1 MAIKIYADAGSNLFK
16 SILDEK
22 HADIHVVKMPLY
34 VEDKTYMCYD
44 ENINV
49 EEMSSHFY
57 QDMIEGKDVK
67 TSLINPTT
75 FENEFRKETDKG
87 NQVICFIMA
96 KGISGTYQ
104 SACIAAQIINEEKG
118 EEVVHI
124 VDTATAGFGEG
135 MQALHAYELVKQGK
149 DFKTIIKEVENYRWK
164 VRSEFT
170 VDNIKYLGRTGRVKP
185 IVAKLA
191 NLLKIKVLL
200 KGSDESNIT
209 MTGKTIGRLLSIKKL
224 ASTCLEHI
232 NKKVKQVIYIA
243 HCEAKKDAEA
253 LKKLLIEGGLTN
265 IEIYPYDLITGSHV
279 GPGALALFYVGE
291 NRN

>member
-16 SILDEK
+16 SILEEK
-22 HADIHVVKMPLY
+22 QADIHIIKMPLY

-49 EEMSSHFY
+49 EEMSSRFY
-57 QDMIEGKDVK
+57 QDMIEGKEVK

-75 FENEFRKETDKG
+75 FIDEFKKETDKG
-87 NQVICFIMA
+87 NQIICFIMA

-104 SACIAAQIINEEKG
+104 SACIAAKEINEEKG
-118 EEVVHI
+118 EEVVYI
-124 VDTATAGFGEG
+124 VDSATAGFGEG

-149 DFKTIIKEVENYRWK
+149 DFQTIIKEVENYRWK

-170 VDNIKYLGRTGRVKP
+170 VDNIKYLGKTGRVKP

-191 NLLKIKVLL
+191 SLLKIKILL
-200 KGSDESNIT
+200 KGSYESNII
-209 MTGKTIGRLLSIKKL
+209 MTGKTIGRTLSIKKL

-232 NKKVKQVIYIA
+232 NKAIKQVIFIA
-243 HCEAKKDAEA
+243 HCEAKKDAET
-253 LKKLLIEGGLTN
+253 LKRLLMEGGLAN

>member
-22 HADIHVVKMPLY
+22 QADIHVVKMPLY

-57 QDMIEGKDVK
+57 QDMIDGKDVK
-67 TSLINPTT
+67 TSLINPAT
-75 FENEFRKETDKG
+75 FSKEFRKETDKD

-104 SACIAAQIINEEKG
+104 SACLAAQEINEEKG
-118 EEVVHI
+118 KEVVHI
-124 VDTATAGFGEG
+124 VDSATAGFGEG
-135 MQALHAYELVKQGK
+135 MQALHAYELVKEGK
-149 DFKTIIKEVENYRWK
+149 DFQTIINEVEKYRWK

-209 MTGKTIGRLLSIKKL
+209 MTGKTIGRVLSIKKL

-253 LKKLLIEGGLTN
+253 LKKLLVEGGLTN